1 MKDIATSENK
11 TYSLSEIFYS
21 KSFELEDMAPVNAR
35 RNHYDDDY
43 RYTNRFDARLHLPDF
58 VKYLFVNKYND
69 VVKVFNEIGL
79 PDGGMSLNETTIQS
93 SIIYQII
100 RSIELYVSSTK
111 RDNIFSAFKLARQE
125 KLKDKDFFLGKKVE
139 FSAHPWDI
147 ATMSMRGIA
156 SCMSW
161 HSSHPAS
168 LAGSILDPY
177 CGIIY
182 LSDNTLRRGRTI
194 TYGSG
199 MAARAVV
206 RIVKHKDG
214 YMRLLLERL
223 YLEDKGLSSE
233 KRELISSLFKN
244 YLKVATG
251 IPVIDSAT
259 SATLVKTE
267 YICPYFHSLEKLPNS
282 HRSYRDSGINYETI
296 GIDDK

>member
-1 MKDIATSENK
+1 MKDIVASENK
-11 TYSLSEIFYS
+11 TYSLSEILYS
-21 KSFELEDMAPVNAR
+21 KSFTLEDVAPANPR
-35 RNHYDDDY
+35 RNYYDDDY
-43 RYTNRFDARLHLPDF
+43 RYTNRFDGQHRLPDF
-58 VKYLFVNKYND
+58 IKYLYINKYND
-69 VVKVFNEIGL
+69 VIKVFNEIGL
-79 PDGGMSLNETTIQS
+79 PDGGISLNETTIQS
-93 SIIYQII
+93 SLIYQLI

-111 RDNIFSAFKLARQE
+111 RDNIISAFKLARQE

-139 FSAHPWDI
+139 FSANPWDI

-182 LSDNTLRRGRTI
+182 LSDNTIRRGRTI

-199 MAARAVV
+199 MSARSVV

-214 YMRLLLERL
+214 YMKLLLERL
-223 YLEDKGLSSE
+223 YIEDKNLSFE
-233 KRELISSLFKN
+233 KIELISSLFKN
-244 YLKVATG
+244 YLKSATG

-259 SATLVKTE
+259 SAPLVKTE
-267 YICPYFHSLEKLPNS
+267 YVCPYFHGLEKLPNS
-282 HRSYRDSGINYETI
+282 HRSYRDSGIVYETI